1 MKRQLARW
9 KPEELQL
16 LSQHYSKI
24 STPRLTQA
32 LQGRSVRSISSVAFR
47 LGLKKVPDRLR
58 EMGRENREGTEKP
71 QSAA

>member
-9 KPEELQL
+9 KAEELQL